1 VSLRRFEPPAERGG
15 VGGVEVFTDSEVVS
29 GADGAAGGWL
39 VATGLRE
46 AHPESVLSTET
57 TRMMRSANLKEPIP
71 RVIREAGSIRE
82 LDVWPDCGRG
92 VAPFTGGP

>member
-1 VSLRRFEPPAERGG
+1 M
-15 VGGVEVFTDSEVVS
+15 EVFTDSEVVS
-29 GADGAAGGWL
+29 GADGVGWPA
-39 VATGLRE
+39 ATGLRE

-57 TRMMRSANLKEPIP
+57 TKTMRSANLKEPISS
-71 RVIREAGSIRE
+71 VIREAGSISE